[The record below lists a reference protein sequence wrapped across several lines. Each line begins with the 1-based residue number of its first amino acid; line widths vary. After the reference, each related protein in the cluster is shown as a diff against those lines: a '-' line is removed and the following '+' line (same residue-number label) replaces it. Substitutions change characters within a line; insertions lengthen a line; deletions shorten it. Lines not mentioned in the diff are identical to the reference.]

1 MRSSTRYTDSGDE
14 MDCDGVIGET
24 RVDNSDW
31 VYSSC
36 GDQSDNEGD
45 LGFSDQGAA
54 KAGPSM
60 HEPVPEKKQSP
71 CCHITIQIR
80 EIALKNFYFRRAA
93 L

>member
-1 MRSSTRYTDSGDE
+1 

-24 RVDNSDW
+24 DVDNNDW

-36 GDQSDNEGD
+36 WHQSDNEGA

-60 HEPVPEKKQSP
+60 HEPVPSP
-71 CCHITIQIR
+71 CCHMTIQIR
-80 EIALKNFYFRRAA
+80 EIAPQKLLF
-93 L
+93 

>member
-1 MRSSTRYTDSGDE
+1 MRSWTRYKDSGDE
-14 MDCDGVIGET
+14 MDFDGVIGET
-24 RVDNSDW
+24 GVDNSDW